1 MKLKTYFF
9 QVCIVVF
16 LFSTLFFSLSWALIH
31 FQNPVNSL
39 KEAISLTLTLLG
51 PLTTLAAAAIAI
63 MLFTD
68 WRVVKKYDII
78 HNYIM
83 IIKKEVQDLINYIN
97 NNRSNFVIYKLK
109 LSSQNL
115 TFEEYTKICS
125 DIFDIEKNII
135 NRLNVIG
142 LEMNELFYLKHQLPE
157 DPLYVDLVRMI
168 KNFDQIGINKNNYH
182 QIWNDRLTTNVF
194 NSYFYY
200 ITDNLTSF
208 IYDHIMVQYLD
219 DLILKEE

>member
-16 LFSTLFFSLSWALIH
+16 LISTLFFFLSWVLIH
-31 FQNPVNSL
+31 FQNPANSL
-39 KEAISLTLTLLG
+39 KEAISLTITLLG
-51 PLTTLAAAAIAI
+51 PLTTLAAAAIAVL
-63 MLFTD
+63 LFTD
-68 WRVVKKYDII
+68 WRVIKKYDII

-115 TFEEYTKICS
+115 ALKDYTKICS
-125 DIFDIEKNII
+125 DIFDIEQNII

-142 LEMNELFYLKHQLPE
+142 LEMNELFYLKYQLPE
-157 DPLYVDLVRMI
+157 DPLYAELVKMI
-168 KNFDQIGINKNNYH
+168 KKFDLIGVNKNNYH
-182 QIWNDRLTTNVF
+182 QIWADRLTTNVF

-200 ITDNLTSF
+200 ITDDLTCF